1 MAADPNDVA
10 TLARKLRGKGL
21 SDDQVRSSLREMGF
35 SKAQADAAVPA
46 PHAPVTTAPTKA
58 PAANQS
64 GGGTTPPAPAAPTA
78 PKLDLPTPDLSNLT
92 LTPPKNLNGGDVAG
106 FLFGLG
112 LYALALNFLRYGPAG
127 VTGWLGAKFLNR
139 PADLGAGKGVGN
151 LGPALPQA
159 QLPSTTGTGLISTR
173 PTAT

>member
-35 SKAQADAAVPA
+35 RLAHAVAAGPA
-46 PHAPVTTAPTKA
+46 PPAPGPTPPTPA
-58 PAANQS
+58 RPPNPAA
-64 GGGTTPPAPAAPTA
+64 GGTPPAAPAAPTA